1 MNTKRTA
8 GKEYH
13 TPVLAIVDVFS
24 EGVLCGSI
32 NGIGDLDYIYDEN
45 EKE

>member
-1 MNTKRTA
+1 MNINRPT
-8 GKEYH
+8 GKEYV
-13 TPVLAIVDVFS
+13 TPVLRIVDVLS

-32 NGIGDLDYIYDEN
+32 NGIGDLDFVYDEN